1 MEINHLRQVLEAQF
15 RYKLYNDIKFPFLQ
29 SLGIRDIIQGVGND
43 EVGFIGI
50 LHLKWVNK
58 DNNNRYVN
66 SKEWPVKVKGTW
78 ESTWHDA
85 VDAGHHIV
93 QKLEDECI
101 IDSDK
106 VMFILNAEVMNRERK
121 KRMTISEPIQP
132 ILN

>member
-78 ESTWHDA
+78 ESTWHDT
-85 VDAGHHIV
+85 VDAGHHIA